1 MVKKIDYKAQGK
13 RNRAAGADFERRT
26 RKDLEEKGWKVSK
39 YSNNIKLPNLDGCG
53 VEHTSN
59 SDHCGEKHL
68 QEKYKYCDNCRKG
81 KCVPAKPG
89 RFRLMQ
95 TGFPDFFAYTNRFYM
110 DEIIVDGGLEI
121 PLVASDGKTP
131 INEPQ
136 GRYAVIFIECKT
148 NGYLS
153 KEEKA
158 KARWYLDNNYCS
170 KFLIASKH
178 KEKNNV
184 IINYKESK

>member
-13 RNRAAGADFERRT
+13 KNRAAGADFERRV

-39 YSNNIKLPNLDGCG
+39 YSNNVDLEIDK
-53 VEHTSN
+53 
-59 SDHCGEKHL
+59 EKDKRL
-68 QEKYKYCDNCRKG
+68 KYG

-89 RFRLMQ
+89 RFRMMQ
-95 TGFPDFFAYTNRFYM
+95 TGFPDFIAYTNRFYM

-178 KEKNNV
+178 KEKNKV
-184 IINYKESK
+184 IINYKELE